1 MDKLRFYEIDCDYI
15 NFLSAF
21 AEHLFLNA
29 KNTQKYSRKYVGII
43 FEINEFKY
51 FAPLSSF
58 KHKHKRLSETVDFIK
73 IGNMAVINLNN
84 MFPVPEGVYHLIN
97 PNNEK
102 NDQYK
107 ILLNNEYRIV
117 KQKTELIINNAKYIY
132 NHKTTNDGKSKLSQR
147 CNDFR
152 LLEEQSK
159 NYIKTNKKDFL

>member
-21 AEHLFLNA
+21 AEHLFL
-29 KNTQKYSRKYVGII
+29 
-43 FEINEFKY
+43 
-51 FAPLSSF
+51 
-58 KHKHKRLSETVDFIK
+58 
-73 IGNMAVINLNN
+73 
-84 MFPVPEGVYHLIN
+84 
-97 PNNEK
+97 
-102 NDQYK
+102 
-107 ILLNNEYRIV
+107 
-117 KQKTELIINNAKYIY
+117 NAKYIY